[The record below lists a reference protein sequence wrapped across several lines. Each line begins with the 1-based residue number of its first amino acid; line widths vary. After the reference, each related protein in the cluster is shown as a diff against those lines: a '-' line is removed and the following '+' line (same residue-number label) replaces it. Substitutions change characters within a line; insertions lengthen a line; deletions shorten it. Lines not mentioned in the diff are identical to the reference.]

1 MLVRIRTISRS
12 EPRLR
17 DVRDPREVL
26 LYRVALVAAVLLGV
40 AVRSFHVLRHDFP
53 LNDGG
58 LFYTMARDLQANDYR
73 IPAFT
78 SFNGGEIPF
87 GYPPLAMYVAALL
100 DDVTPIGLMTL
111 FRLLPM
117 LATSGTVVA
126 FALLARDLL
135 RSRLAIV
142 SAVLVF
148 AFTPR
153 SYIWP
158 LMGGGLTRSLGLLCA
173 ILALWAVHRMYAR
186 RDWRRYL
193 PLALLFSSA
202 TVLSHVETGWF
213 LAFSIAIFW
222 ATFGRYRQSILPSV
236 ALALGTLV
244 LTAPWWV
251 TVIAL
256 HDGLEP
262 FRAAQQSGGNA
273 LTDGGVRMYVGLSLA
288 RVVAT
293 SEPWYPLLGTLG
305 LLGAFVTVVSRRYY
319 LLAWWVAIIV
329 LDPRAFPTLVSLPVS
344 LLAGIAIAELLVPT
358 LARLA
363 TGDDVPPAN
372 GSGNGHRASRIPA
385 EFVRIA
391 RSPAGGVLAVLFVF
405 ALVGSLVT
413 KPGLA
418 GEGYFLRPLSHGERD
433 AMAWVAEH
441 TDPDARVLVI
451 PRGSWET
458 DKEGEWFPVLAQR
471 LSVTTVQ
478 GYEWVPDDGF
488 RERQAMYWAAY
499 ECGFRTTA
507 CLDQWLRD
515 YPEGRFTHIYVPR
528 FEGVQ
533 CCSTLTRSL
542 NQDSRYT
549 RVYED
554 DGGTIWELKPWFVPN
569 DDRTR
574 RAVPN

>member
-12 EPRLR
+12 EPGLH
-17 DVRDPREVL
+17 DVRDRREVL
-26 LYRVALVAAVLLGV
+26 LYRAALVAAVLLGV
-40 AVRSFHVLRHDFP
+40 AVRCYHVLRHDFP

-58 LFYTMARDLQANDYR
+58 LFYTMARNLQANDYR

-78 SFNGGEIPF
+78 TFNGGEIPF
-87 GYPPLAMYVAALL
+87 GYPPLAMYLAALA
-100 DDVTPIGLMTL
+100 DDLTPFGLMTL

-117 LATSGTVVA
+117 LATAGTVVA

-135 RSRLAIV
+135 RSRLAV
-142 SAVLVF
+142 VAAVLVF

-153 SYIWP
+153 SFIWP

-186 RDWRRYL
+186 RDRRYL
-193 PLALLFSSA
+193 PLALLLSAA

-213 LAFSIAIFW
+213 LSFSIAIFW
-222 ATFGRYRQSILPSV
+222 LTFGRYRQSILPSAV
-236 ALALGTLV
+236 LALGTLL
-244 LTAPWWV
+244 LTAPWWAV
-251 TVIAL
+251 VI
-256 HDGLEP
+256 HNHGGLDP
-262 FRAAQQSGGNA
+262 FLAAQESGGNA
-273 LTDGGVRMYVGLSLA
+273 ITDGGIRLYVGLSLA

-305 LLGAFVTVVSRRYY
+305 LLGAFVTVASRRYY
-319 LLAWWVAIIV
+319 LLGWWIAIIV

-344 LLAGIAIAELLVPT
+344 LLAGIAVAELLVPG
-358 LARLA
+358 LVRFAVNEDAPGR
-363 TGDDVPPAN
+363 N
-372 GSGNGHRASRIPA
+372 GGNGHRGSRLPP
-385 EFVRIA
+385 EFVRVV
-391 RSPAGGVLAVLFVF
+391 RSPAGFLLAVLFVF
-405 ALVGSLVT
+405 AFVGALVT

-433 AMAWVAEH
+433 VMAWVAEH
-441 TDPDARVLVI
+441 TDPDARVLVV

-458 DKEGEWFPVLAQR
+458 DKEGEWFPVLAER
-471 LSVTTVQ
+471 LSVVTVQ
-478 GYEWVPDDGF
+478 GYEWVPGGAF
-488 RERQAMYWAAY
+488 RERQEMYWAAY
-499 ECGFRTTA
+499 ECGFRTTD

-515 YPEGRFTHIYVPR
+515 YPQGEFTHIYVPR

-554 DGGTIWELKPWFVPN
+554 DGGTIWELKPWRLPGEER
-569 DDRTR
+569 DRRTP
-574 RAVPN
+574 AN